1 MICSSCSVVCLNYSV
16 GSTLKLVVMLLTL
29 QHLLLLDVLSLSHSR
44 PSHRLEDVS
53 SNTSAANC
61 SGVNPLNPTAGKS
74 LLPRSKLAPLLMFFR
89 IWLQPEIWS
98 HEFKNWTA
106 ISNWLESV
114 HIRRFA
120 LKLAVWRPKILKLC
134 NVFSA
139 CAVNALKSLYSEWS
153 SKTPDI
159 KDALPGWTTNIS
171 ECSGPCESGWYG
183 VYCDIGLEQHVVAL
197 WVHNQWPPASMELVL
212 PAWPII
218 LCRS

>member
-1 MICSSCSVVCLNYSV
+1 
-16 GSTLKLVVMLLTL
+16 MLLTL

-61 SGVNPLNPTAGKS
+61 SGVNPLDPT
-74 LLPRSKLAPLLMFFR
+74 
-89 IWLQPEIWS
+89 
-98 HEFKNWTA
+98 
-106 ISNWLESV
+106 
-114 HIRRFA
+114 
-120 LKLAVWRPKILKLC
+120 
-134 NVFSA
+134 
-139 CAVNALKSLYSEWS
+139 AVNALKSLYSEWS

-197 WVHNQWPPASMELVL
+197 
-212 PAWPII
+212 
-218 LCRS
+218 